1 VVQGAFLLEK
11 HMENSTEDR
20 VYRSLGDFCAEVVH
34 RARLPENAELS
45 PYTVAFNFM
54 RDFSRRV
61 ALYLAGHQ
69 AEFQH
74 TLCEGEMLDFFE
86 VVAMVAR
93 ERRSAAT
100 SLEDIPNHA
109 GVYGAIYDSHLLGEA
124 LGMVEGY
131 ARRLRDIYVRQVNG
145 YPMADLSPGAS
156 KEDLKAKKKD
166 AATAAV
172 LEKGIEQMLK
182 AIGFRTVCFQDNGGH
197 AVAVAFSVIEK
208 PYEHSYRFYF
218 G

>member
-1 VVQGAFLLEK
+1 MEK
-11 HMENSTEDR
+11 SIEDLA
-20 VYRSLGDFCAEVVH
+20 YRSLGNYCAEVVH
-34 RARLPENAELS
+34 RSRLPENAELS

-61 ALYLAGHQ
+61 VLYLAKH
-69 AEFQH
+69 ASDFQH
-74 TLCEGEMLDFFE
+74 ELCEGELLDFFE

-93 ERRSAAT
+93 ERQSAAT
-100 SLEDIPNHA
+100 SLEDIPNHT
-109 GVYGAIYDSHLLGEA
+109 GVFSGIYDSHLLGESIA
-124 LGMVEGY
+124 MAEGH
-131 ARRLRDIYVRQVNG
+131 ARKLRDIYVRRING
-145 YPMADLSPGAS
+145 YHDI
-156 KEDLKAKKKD
+156 KAKNRD
-166 AATAAV
+166 AISAGI
-172 LEKGIEQMLK
+172 LEKGVEQMLK